1 MSDDNNI
8 STIYSN
14 TTYNTINMTGHDDIS
29 SVSKFN
35 YTSYSNGT
43 RLYKTDGI
51 GNVIFSR
58 LSYTNSISHITS
70 GDSILFDYTV
80 YLKSASVIEYI
91 DFNDVNINYNCIKI
105 NDTTYRIYGYF
116 NVTEY
121 MIAGIDDGR
130 VSSYDKMRFID
141 INVKYSEVE
150 SIIENIFLVN
160 PTIMNGTFENSLNIN
175 ADNSFYT
182 IYAIDEANNISNYYT
197 AILIKTS
204 TTSYSIKNI
213 VTNGGFENNLDNWT
227 TITGLTTITNDEKS
241 SGNYSLKLVKNGTNY
256 IDQSINTPILGHL
269 YYHAFDFKSSNSFI
283 AQNET
288 RNEIFYKDDDG
299 GQMYIGKDK
308 KFPMWNKIS
317 KIQSINVSTYLD
329 KEWVYRILMINSNED
344 SFVDNVILIDLTA
357 TFGSGNEPDKDW
369 CDKHINYFDG
379 TTTIYK

>member
-14 TTYNTINMTGHDDIS
+14 TTYNTINMTGHDDTS

>member
-213 VTNGGFENNLDNWT
+213 VTNGGFENNIDNWT

>member
-256 IDQSINTPILGHL
+256 IDQSINTPI
-269 YYHAFDFKSSNSFI
+269 
-283 AQNET
+283 
-288 RNEIFYKDDDG
+288 
-299 GQMYIGKDK
+299 
-308 KFPMWNKIS
+308 
-317 KIQSINVSTYLD
+317 
-329 KEWVYRILMINSNED
+329 
-344 SFVDNVILIDLTA
+344 
-357 TFGSGNEPDKDW
+357 
-369 CDKHINYFDG
+369 
-379 TTTIYK
+379 

>member
-379 TTTIYK
+379 TTTIYR

>member
-105 NDTTYRIYGYF
+105 NDNTYRIYGYF

-204 TTSYSIKNI
+204 TTPYSIKNI